1 VVHLLLLVQFHI
13 SQNNKSRIHCETTIS
28 GRYEEAAPWAL
39 ILVGGVESLG
49 HTICGEHCEGLVVNR
64 AYFLIWPTVTV
75 TVCYILNRYKVPR
88 QLPKAMALWK
98 EPVFPA
104 ASIAASISYPL
115 LAGPDSYRILLSICL
130 VILATLTGILTA
142 VLWRK
147 FISFHAD
154 RNLRFIAQSGIAEEW
169 FHQWTGEIS
178 ENYSGFDISRF
189 EPDNTPADL
198 STLIDFSKK
207 QPCDLVYEPGV
218 ENDLN
223 MSRLFLEAKS
233 LGYGVYDIPTFAG
246 RLSGR
251 IPLEFIDEAWI
262 LRNVSTRLE
271 GQISGKLIRIIDL
284 AFGLSFLILSL
295 PLQLAISIAVFVD
308 SGGPVIFKQERL
320 GKYGKPFILY
330 KFRSMI
336 VDAEAAG
343 PQWARKHDSRVTD
356 IGRLLRKTRMDELP
370 QLWNV
375 VLGDI
380 SFVGPRPIREHFTNK
395 LAEEFPLYRLRLL
408 VKPGLTGWTQVL
420 GPFGVDMEEEKMK
433 LELDLFYIQYANPV
447 HFLYTILQTGKVIL
461 GAKGV

>member
-1 VVHLLLLVQFHI
+1 VGYFTTHNRRRIFLLLI
-13 SQNNKSRIHCETTIS
+13 ADI
-28 GRYEEAAPWAL
+28 AWAL
-39 ILVGGVESLG
+39 VLVSGIESFA
-49 HTICGEHCEGLVVNR
+49 HIACGKDCEGTVVNR

-88 QLPKAMALWK
+88 QLPKAMILWK
-98 EPVFPA
+98 EPVLPA
-104 ASIAASISYPL
+104 AFIAAVLSYPL

-130 VILATLTGILTA
+130 IIFATLAGIVTA
-142 VLWRK
+142 NLWRR
-147 FISFHAD
+147 FVSFHAD
-154 RNLRFIAQSGIAEEW
+154 RNLRFIAQSSVAENW
-169 FHQWTGEIS
+169 FHQWKDDIS
-178 ENYSGFDISRF
+178 ENYSNFDISTIESDR
-189 EPDNTPADL
+189 TPADL
-198 STLIDFSKK
+198 STLVNFSDK
-207 QPCDLVYEPGV
+207 QPCDIVYEPGV

-233 LGYGVYDIPTFAG
+233 LGFGVYDIPTFAG

-262 LRNVSTRLE
+262 LRNVATRLE
-271 GQISGKLIRIIDL
+271 GQVSGKLIRIFDL
-284 AFGLSFLILSL
+284 AFGLFFLVLSL
-295 PLQLAISIAVFVD
+295 PLQLAISIAVFID

-320 GKYGKPFILY
+320 GKFGEPFILY
-330 KFRSMI
+330 KYRSMI

-343 PQWARKHDSRVTD
+343 PQWAQKHDSRVTD

-420 GPFGVDMEEEKMK
+420 GPFGVDMEEEKVK

-447 HFLYTILQTGKVIL
+447 HFLYTILQTGKVVL